1 MEDCAS
7 CVVVDF
13 FFFFVDDDDDEEEDV
28 VDGFFFFFFLL
39 PPLDGFFAASI
50 HIVISMYI
58 VCMVS
63 ERVEKLV
70 SVFYR
75 MCTSCEHFLIVHS
88 LHSIPSSPKSL
99 QQSTT
104 N

>member
-1 MEDCAS
+1 MDAGCE
-7 CVVVDF
+7 VVVDF
-13 FFFFVDDDDDEEEDV
+13 FFFFVDDDDVADV
-28 VDGFFFFFFLL
+28 EDGFFFFFFLL

-50 HIVISMYI
+50 HIIISIYM

-75 MCTSCEHFLIVHS
+75 MCTSCEQF
-88 LHSIPSSPKSL
+88 
-99 QQSTT
+99 
-104 N
+104 

>member
-1 MEDCAS
+1 MEDCAG
-7 CVVVDF
+7 VVVVF
-13 FFFFVDDDDDEEEDV
+13 FFFFVDDDDDDV
-28 VDGFFFFFFLL
+28 ADVEDGFDFFFFFLL

-50 HIVISMYI
+50 HIIISIYM

-75 MCTSCEHFLIVHS
+75 MCTSCEQFCMH
-88 LHSIPSSPKSL
+88 
-99 QQSTT
+99 
-104 N
+104 